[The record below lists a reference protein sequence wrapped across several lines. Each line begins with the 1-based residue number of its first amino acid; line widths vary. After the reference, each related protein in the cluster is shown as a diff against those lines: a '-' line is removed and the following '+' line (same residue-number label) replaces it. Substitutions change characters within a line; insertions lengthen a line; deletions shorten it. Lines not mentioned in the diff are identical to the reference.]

1 MFVWN
6 SLAFLMTQQMLAI
19 WSLVPLPFLK
29 PAWTSGSSRFM
40 YCCIPPKKENLVK
53 FSKNYTSLWY
63 LKQNSPSP
71 PSSQLSKMVA
81 SLVVQWIR
89 ILSRLAQ
96 SCPTHCNPMDCSLP
110 GSSVHGIFQAIV
122 LEWIVISF
130 SRGSSQPRDWTQVSL
145 IVDRRFT
152 VWATREVPRLIQTRM
167 LPPKPWLSLPLTET
181 PCWVWHEWKY
191 WGHSFLLLQFM
202 ESRKFL
208 KESKIWGCCPLL
220 HWALSSQSRGVAKTE
235 AHHCPHLQHPS
246 LGSEISAV
254 RKKQTRNR
262 ELQISP

>member
-1 MFVWN
+1 
-6 SLAFLMTQQMLAI
+6 MTQQMLAI

-130 SRGSSQPRDWTQVSL
+130 SKGSSQPRDQTQVSH
-145 IVDRRFT
+145 IVDRCFT
-152 VWATREVPRLIQTRM
+152 IWATRESQKNETEILPKSHQT
-167 LPPKPWLSLPLTET
+167 
-181 PCWVWHEWKY
+181 Y
-191 WGHSFLLLQFM
+191 LLLVFSLSPKDSANFAPCVCGWIM
-202 ESRKFL
+202 
-208 KESKIWGCCPLL
+208 LL
-220 HWALSSQSRGVAKTE
+220 
-235 AHHCPHLQHPS
+235 
-246 LGSEISAV
+246 
-254 RKKQTRNR
+254 
-262 ELQISP
+262 ELECF

>member
-6 SLAFLMTQQMLAI
+6 SLAFLMIQQMLAI

-110 GSSVHGIFQAIV
+110 GSSVHGIFQARYWSGLSFPSPGTRHANKVMLKFIQASV
-122 LEWIVISF
+122 QHYVNWELLDVQAGFRKGRRTREQHSLDHRKSKEIS
-130 SRGSSQPRDWTQVSL
+130 GKKVSTSASL
-145 IVDRRFT
+145 TRLKHLT
-152 VWATREVPRLIQTRM
+152 VWITTN
-167 LPPKPWLSLPLTET
+167 
-181 PCWVWHEWKY
+181 C
-191 WGHSFLLLQFM
+191 G
-202 ESRKFL
+202 KFL
-208 KESKIWGCCPLL
+208 KRWEYWN
-220 HWALSSQSRGVAKTE
+220 
-235 AHHCPHLQHPS
+235 S
-246 LGSEISAV
+246 LPASWETCMRV
-254 RKKQTRNR
+254 KKEQ
-262 ELQISP
+262 L